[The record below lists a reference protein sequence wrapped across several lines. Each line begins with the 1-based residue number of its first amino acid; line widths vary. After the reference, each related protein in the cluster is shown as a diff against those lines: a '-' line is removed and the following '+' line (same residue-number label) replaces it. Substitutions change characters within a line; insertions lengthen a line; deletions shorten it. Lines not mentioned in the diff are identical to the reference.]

1 MRAASSQYLIC
12 CSLVFDEMVIRKR
25 IQFNGQQILGFVD
38 MAEQIVANEALIF
51 MLTNLILTCLSIL
64 HETGVRIISLTF
76 DGLSTNFSLLRI
88 LGCDINPTL

>member
-1 MRAASSQYLIC
+1 MHRQIRPLRYKIRTLHQQERVATPGFISEAIEAIEMRAASSLHLIC

-51 MLTNLILTCLSIL
+51 MVTY
-64 HETGVRIISLTF
+64 
-76 DGLSTNFSLLRI
+76 
-88 LGCDINPTL
+88 